1 MRLLIFIIILLSIA
15 IVLESQAVI
24 PQSPYSLLGAL
35 GMAGEFIK
43 SLNIH
48 NYYLIIPDITVTLK
62 GILITL
68 FTLFVIGF
76 ILERFK
82 TLEQNNYVLT
92 KQLDRLS
99 QKISDISKDLNSN
112 NKTTNSK
119 EDEMQHIA
127 KEIREFLSTLAQSVT
142 NNHATPV
149 RVKKIRRV
157 SAESSVG
164 KDEADEDTNAPETI
178 NDTSNSLEEPPAV
191 LDSKRSEIQESHKT
205 DEQIN
210 HDDDHL
216 SNIDLARALIES
228 GEREKAKEIILNIIK
243 TGSADQAHEARIL
256 NLQIS

>member
-1 MRLLIFIIILLSIA
+1 MRLFIFIIILLSIVV
-15 IVLESQAVI
+15 VLESQAVI
-24 PQSPYSLLGAL
+24 PESPYSLLGAL
-35 GMAGEFIK
+35 SAAGEFIK

-48 NYYLIIPDITVTLK
+48 SYYLIIPDITITLN

-68 FTLFVIGF
+68 LTLFVIGF

-82 TLEQNNYVLT
+82 TLEQNNVVLT
-92 KQLDRLS
+92 KQFERLS
-99 QKISDISKDLNSN
+99 QEISDMNKDLNSN
-112 NKTTNSK
+112 NEKTDSK
-119 EDEMQHIA
+119 EDEMQRIA
-127 KEIREFLSTLAQSVT
+127 KEIRDFLSTLAQSVT

-149 RVKKIRRV
+149 RSKKIRRV
-157 SAESSVG
+157 SAESSIS
-164 KDEADEDTNAPETI
+164 KDESEEDTGVPETI
-178 NDTSNSLEEPPAV
+178 NDQTNSRVESPDV
-191 LDSKRSEIQESHKT
+191 LDSEPSDIQESYKT

-210 HDDDHL
+210 NDDDNL

>member
-1 MRLLIFIIILLSIA
+1 MSIVV
-15 IVLESQAVI
+15 VLESQAVI
-24 PQSPYSLLGAL
+24 PKSPYSVLGAL
-35 GMAGEFIK
+35 STAGEFIK

-48 NYYLIIPDITVTLK
+48 SYYLIIPDITITLK
-62 GILITL
+62 GILTIL
-68 FTLFVIGF
+68 LTLFVIGF

-92 KQLDRLS
+92 KQLQRLS
-99 QKISDISKDLNSN
+99 QKISDMNKDSNSN
-112 NKTTNSK
+112 NEKTDSK
-119 EDEMQHIA
+119 EDEMQRIA
-127 KEIREFLSTLAQSVT
+127 KEIRDFLSTLAQSVT

-149 RVKKIRRV
+149 RSKKIRRV
-157 SAESSVG
+157 SAESSIG
-164 KDEADEDTNAPETI
+164 KDELEKDTSVPETI
-178 NDTSNSLEEPPAV
+178 NEQTNSQVESPDV
-191 LDSKRSEIQESHKT
+191 LDSEPSDIQESQKT

-210 HDDDHL
+210 NDDDNL

>member
-1 MRLLIFIIILLSIA
+1 MSVVV
-15 IVLESQAVI
+15 VLESQAVI
-24 PQSPYSLLGAL
+24 PKSPYSLLGAL
-35 GMAGEFIK
+35 STAGEFIK

-48 NYYLIIPDITVTLK
+48 SYYLIIPDITITLK
-62 GILITL
+62 GILTTL
-68 FTLFVIGF
+68 LTLFVIGF

-92 KQLDRLS
+92 KQLQRLS
-99 QKISDISKDLNSN
+99 QKISDMKKDSNSN
-112 NKTTNSK
+112 NEKTDSK
-119 EDEMQHIA
+119 EDEMQRIA
-127 KEIREFLSTLAQSVT
+127 KEIRDFLSTLAQSVT

-149 RVKKIRRV
+149 RSKKIRRV
-157 SAESSVG
+157 SAESSIG
-164 KDEADEDTNAPETI
+164 KDESEEDPSVPEAVNDQTNSQI
-178 NDTSNSLEEPPAV
+178 GSPAV
-191 LDSKRSEIQESHKT
+191 LDSESSEIQESHKT

-210 HDDDHL
+210 NDDDNL

>member
-1 MRLLIFIIILLSIA
+1 MRLFIFIIILLSIV

-24 PQSPYSLLGAL
+24 PKSPYSLLGAVSS
-35 GMAGEFIK
+35 AGEFIK

-48 NYYLIIPDITVTLK
+48 SYYLVIPDITITLK
-62 GILITL
+62 GILTTL

-76 ILERFK
+76 ILDRFK

-92 KQLDRLS
+92 KQLQRLN
-99 QKISDISKDLNSN
+99 QKISDMNEDLNSN
-112 NKTTNSK
+112 NETTDSK
-119 EDEMQHIA
+119 EDEMQRIA
-127 KEIREFLSTLAQSVT
+127 KEIRDFLSTLAQSVT

-149 RVKKIRRV
+149 RSKKIRRV
-157 SAESSVG
+157 SAESSIG
-164 KDEADEDTNAPETI
+164 KDESEEGTSVSEITNDQT
-178 NDTSNSLEEPPAV
+178 NSQVESPDA
-191 LDSKRSEIQESHKT
+191 LDSEPSDIQDSHKT

-210 HDDDHL
+210 NDDDNL

>member
-1 MRLLIFIIILLSIA
+1 MSIVV
-15 IVLESQAVI
+15 VLESQAVI
-24 PQSPYSLLGAL
+24 PKSPYSVLGAL
-35 GMAGEFIK
+35 SAAGEFIK

-48 NYYLIIPDITVTLK
+48 SYYLIIPDITITLK
-62 GILITL
+62 GILTTL
-68 FTLFVIGF
+68 LTLFVIGF

-92 KQLDRLS
+92 KQLQRLS
-99 QKISDISKDLNSN
+99 QKISDMNKDSNSN
-112 NKTTNSK
+112 NEKTDSK
-119 EDEMQHIA
+119 EDEMQRIA
-127 KEIREFLSTLAQSVT
+127 KEIRDFLSTLAQSVT

-149 RVKKIRRV
+149 RSKKIRRV
-157 SAESSVG
+157 SAESSTS
-164 KDEADEDTNAPETI
+164 KDELEEDTSVTKTI
-178 NDTSNSLEEPPAV
+178 NEQTSSQVESPDV
-191 LDSKRSEIQESHKT
+191 LDSEPSDIQESHKT

-210 HDDDHL
+210 NDDDNL

>member
-1 MRLLIFIIILLSIA
+1 MRLFIFIIILLSIVV
-15 IVLESQAVI
+15 VLESQAVI
-24 PQSPYSLLGAL
+24 PESPYSLLGAL
-35 GMAGEFIK
+35 STAGELIK

-48 NYYLIIPDITVTLK
+48 SYYLIIPDITITLK
-62 GILITL
+62 GILTTL
-68 FTLFVIGF
+68 LILFVIGF

-92 KQLDRLS
+92 KQLRRLS
-99 QKISDISKDLNSN
+99 QKISDMNKDLNSN
-112 NKTTNSK
+112 NEKTDSK
-119 EDEMQHIA
+119 EDEMQRIA
-127 KEIREFLSTLAQSVT
+127 KEIRDFLSTLAQSVT

-149 RVKKIRRV
+149 RSKKIRRV
-157 SAESSVG
+157 SAESSKG
-164 KDEADEDTNAPETI
+164 KDESEEDNSVPKTI
-178 NDTSNSLEEPPAV
+178 NEQTNSQVESPYV
-191 LDSKRSEIQESHKT
+191 LDSEPSDIQESHKT

-210 HDDDHL
+210 NDDDNL

>member
-1 MRLLIFIIILLSIA
+1 M
-15 IVLESQAVI
+15 LESQAVI
-24 PQSPYSLLGAL
+24 PQSPYSVLGAL
-35 GMAGEFIK
+35 STAGELIK

-48 NYYLIIPDITVTLK
+48 SYYLIIPDITITLK
-62 GILITL
+62 GILTTL
-68 FTLFVIGF
+68 LTLFVIGF

-92 KQLDRLS
+92 KQLQRLS
-99 QKISDISKDLNSN
+99 QKISDMNKDSNSN
-112 NKTTNSK
+112 NEKTDSK
-119 EDEMQHIA
+119 EDEMQRIA
-127 KEIREFLSTLAQSVT
+127 KEIRDFLSTLAQSVT

-149 RVKKIRRV
+149 RSKKIRRV
-157 SAESSVG
+157 SAESSTS
-164 KDEADEDTNAPETI
+164 KDELEEDTSVTKTI
-178 NDTSNSLEEPPAV
+178 NEQTSSQVESPDV
-191 LDSKRSEIQESHKT
+191 LDSEPSDIQESHKT

-210 HDDDHL
+210 NDDDNL

>member
-1 MRLLIFIIILLSIA
+1 MRLFIFIIILLSIVV
-15 IVLESQAVI
+15 VLESQAVI
-24 PQSPYSLLGAL
+24 PESPYSLLGAL
-35 GMAGEFIK
+35 SAAGEFIK

-48 NYYLIIPDITVTLK
+48 SYYLIIPDITITLE
-62 GILITL
+62 GILTTL
-68 FTLFVIGF
+68 LTLFVIGF

-92 KQLDRLS
+92 KQLQRLS
-99 QKISDISKDLNSN
+99 QKISDMNKDLNSN
-112 NKTTNSK
+112 NETTDSK
-119 EDEMQHIA
+119 DEMQRIA
-127 KEIREFLSTLAQSVT
+127 KEIRDFLSTLAQSVT

-149 RVKKIRRV
+149 RSKKIRRV
-157 SAESSVG
+157 SAESSIG
-164 KDEADEDTNAPETI
+164 KDESEEDASAPETI
-178 NDTSNSLEEPPAV
+178 NDQTNSLVEPPAV
-191 LDSKRSEIQESHKT
+191 LDSEPSEIQESHKT

-210 HDDDHL
+210 NDDDNL

>member
-1 MRLLIFIIILLSIA
+1 M
-15 IVLESQAVI
+15 LESQAVI

-35 GMAGEFIK
+35 STAGEFIK

-48 NYYLIIPDITVTLK
+48 SYYLIIPDITITLK
-62 GILITL
+62 GILTTL
-68 FTLFVIGF
+68 LTLFVIGF

-92 KQLDRLS
+92 KQLQRLS
-99 QKISDISKDLNSN
+99 QKISDMNKDLNSN
-112 NKTTNSK
+112 NEKTDSK
-119 EDEMQHIA
+119 EDEMQRIA
-127 KEIREFLSTLAQSVT
+127 KEIRDFLSTLAQSVT

-149 RVKKIRRV
+149 RSKKIRRV
-157 SAESSVG
+157 SAESSID
-164 KDEADEDTNAPETI
+164 KDELEEDTSVPKTI
-178 NDTSNSLEEPPAV
+178 NEQTNTQVESPDV
-191 LDSKRSEIQESHKT
+191 LDSEPSDIQESHKT

-210 HDDDHL
+210 NDDDNL

>member
-1 MRLLIFIIILLSIA
+1 MRLFIFIIILFLIVV
-15 IVLESQAVI
+15 VLESQAVI
-24 PQSPYSLLGAL
+24 PESPYSLLGAL
-35 GMAGEFIK
+35 SAAGEFIK

-48 NYYLIIPDITVTLK
+48 SYYLIIPEITVTLN

-92 KQLDRLS
+92 RQFERLS
-99 QKISDISKDLNSN
+99 QEISDLNKDLNSDN
-112 NKTTNSK
+112 EKTDST
-119 EDEMQHIA
+119 EDEMQRIA
-127 KEIREFLSTLAQSVT
+127 KEIRDFLSTLAQSVT

-149 RVKKIRRV
+149 RSKKIRRV
-157 SAESSVG
+157 SAESSIG
-164 KDEADEDTNAPETI
+164 KDELEEDTSVPETI
-178 NDTSNSLEEPPAV
+178 NDQTSSQVEYSDV
-191 LDSKRSEIQESHKT
+191 LDSEPSDIQESHKT

-210 HDDDHL
+210 NDDDNL

>member
-1 MRLLIFIIILLSIA
+1 MRLFIFIIILLSIVV
-15 IVLESQAVI
+15 VLESQAVI
-24 PQSPYSLLGAL
+24 PESPYSLLGAL
-35 GMAGEFIK
+35 STAGEFIR

-48 NYYLIIPDITVTLK
+48 SYYLIIPDITITLK
-62 GILITL
+62 GILTAL

-92 KQLDRLS
+92 KQLQRLS
-99 QKISDISKDLNSN
+99 QKISDMNKDLNRN
-112 NKTTNSK
+112 NEITDSK
-119 EDEMQHIA
+119 EDEMQRIA
-127 KEIREFLSTLAQSVT
+127 KEIRDFLSTLAQSVT

-149 RVKKIRRV
+149 RSKKIRRV
-157 SAESSVG
+157 SAESSIG
-164 KDEADEDTNAPETI
+164 KDELEKDTSVPKTI
-178 NDTSNSLEEPPAV
+178 NEQTNSQIGSPAV
-191 LDSKRSEIQESHKT
+191 LDSEPSEIQESHKT

-210 HDDDHL
+210 NDDDNL

>member
-15 IVLESQAVI
+15 IVLESQGVI
-24 PQSPYSLLGAL
+24 PESPYSLLGAL

-112 NKTTNSK
+112 NEKTDSK
-119 EDEMQHIA
+119 EDEMQRIA
-127 KEIREFLSTLAQSVT
+127 KEIRDFLSTLAQSVT

-149 RVKKIRRV
+149 RAKKIRRV
-157 SAESSVG
+157 SAES
-164 KDEADEDTNAPETI
+164 
-178 NDTSNSLEEPPAV
+178 
-191 LDSKRSEIQESHKT
+191 
-205 DEQIN
+205 
-210 HDDDHL
+210 
-216 SNIDLARALIES
+216 
-228 GEREKAKEIILNIIK
+228 
-243 TGSADQAHEARIL
+243 
-256 NLQIS
+256 